1 MSTNTTNYN
10 LVKPDMAE
18 KIDLNV
24 INANYDILDSE
35 LYAMQQDIN
44 SRAVTTALQTH
55 IDDSNVHL
63 TATLKAYVVGNY
75 FYKLAS
81 WDFSIAENDDLNA
94 KTELGVYKAVGASLA
109 ATLTNCPVSI
119 GFKLN
124 VELIQASIYI
134 KQTIF
139 TQDSKVYF
147 RVGNKSTS
155 VFTDWERVIT
165 STEFSALEAR
175 VAALENDN

>member
-1 MSTNTTNYN
+1 MACDIIARGMSSKNKINIDECN
-10 LVKPDMAE
+10 DSLNAAE
-18 KIDLNV
+18 
-24 INANYDILDSE
+24 
-35 LYAMQQDIN
+35 Q
-44 SRAVTTALQTH
+44 AVTTALQTH

-63 TATLKAYVVGNY
+63 TATSKAYVVGNY

-94 KTELGVYKAVGASLA
+94 KTELGVYKAVGASLV

-124 VELIQASIYI
+124 VELVQASTYI

-155 VFTDWERVIT
+155 VFTNWERVIT

-175 VAALENDN
+175 VAALETTTD